1 MKNFSF
7 KLANFEHSKKIW
19 EWRND
24 EITREMSINSEFISW
39 EIHNEWFES
48 TLNDSNK
55 YLYVG
60 YLEKDIVGIVRFDKY
75 YDEENCFLINI
86 NIDPSMRNL
95 GLGKIFLKQSIKK
108 FFGEVKDADYIIAD
122 IKKENQASIKIFYNS
137 DFRIQEIN
145 KEIIRYLFI
154 RK

>member
-1 MKNFSF
+1 MKKFSF

-39 EIHNEWFES
+39 EIHKEWFKS
-48 TLNDSNK
+48 TLKDSNK

-60 YLEKDIVGIVRFDKY
+60 YLEKDIAGVVRFDKY
-75 YDEENCFLINI
+75 YDKENCFSINI
-86 NIDPSMRNL
+86 NINPIMRNQ
-95 GLGKIFLKQSIKK
+95 GLGKIFLEQSIKQ
-108 FFGEVKDADYIIAD
+108 FFGEIKDADFIIAD
-122 IKKENQASIKIFYNS
+122 IKKENLASIKIFYNS
-137 DFRIQEIN
+137 NFRIKEIN
-145 KEIIRYLFI
+145 KEIIRYFLI